1 MTNQAKEFPMKND
14 FFRFRNLL
22 SGVLV
27 AGAFATLALAHN
39 KLIKTEPADGAMLK
53 TAPAHI
59 ELWFAEKPD
68 PALSKISLKGPNGAI
83 ETGATRGTD
92 KSLISD
98 VKSKLADG
106 KYTVNWQTSGDDGH
120 VSKGEFSF
128 GVQAH

>member
-1 MTNQAKEFPMKND
+1 M

-22 SGVLV
+22 SVVIV

-39 KLIKTEPADGAMLK
+39 KLMKTEPADGVMLK

-68 PALSKISLKGPNGAI
+68 AALSKISLKGPNGAV

-120 VSKGEFSF
+120 VSKGEFGFS
-128 GVQAH
+128 VQAH